1 MCGRFTLTVTVKDLQ
16 EILPALEAAEAI
28 LPRYNIAPTQ
38 LVPVVANDAPTRLA
52 AFRWGLVPRWAK
64 DASIGSK
71 LINARAETLAEK
83 PSFRDAFRK
92 RRCLVFASGFYE
104 WKKAAGS
111 ARKQPYLVTARGG
124 RPLAFAGLWEE
135 WRSPDGPLRTFTIIT
150 TSPNEQMRDLHD
162 RMPAILAPS
171 SFDAWLRPGPA
182 EPAALAP
189 LLAPTSE
196 PLALTPVSTR
206 VNSPA
211 YDGPEC
217 IEAVTAS

>member
-38 LVPVVANDAPTRLA
+38 PVPVVANDAPTRLA
-52 AFRWGLVPRWAK
+52 TFRWGLIPRWAK
-64 DASIGSK
+64 DASIGSR

-83 PSFRDAFRK
+83 PSFRDAFKK

-104 WKKAAGS
+104 WKKVAGS
-111 ARKQPYLVTARGG
+111 TRKQPYLVRAQGG

-135 WRSPDGPLRTFTIIT
+135 WRSPEGPLRSFTIIT
-150 TSPNEQMRDLHD
+150 TPPNEQMRELHD

-171 SFDAWLRPGPA
+171 SFDAWLAR
-182 EPAALAP
+182 EPASLAP

-196 PLALTPVSTR
+196 PLVLTPVSTR
-206 VNSPA
+206 VNSPG

-217 IEAVTAS
+217 IEALTAS